1 MTESRDLDIVLL
13 GATGFVGRL
22 TAQHLAASAPDGT
35 RIALAG
41 RSQERLETLQ
51 AELGER
57 AAGWPLVVVDTGDA
71 DTVTELAG
79 RTRVVATTVGP
90 YLRYGMA
97 VVEACAR
104 SGTHYA
110 DLTGEALFVRR
121 TLEEHA
127 AAARASGARIVH
139 SCGFDSVPSDLS
151 VLLLAEAARADG
163 ACTLEE
169 TRLLVRSVSGGISGG
184 TIDSLRAITEAV
196 VADRSLVEALV
207 DPYTMSPHRGA
218 EPEVAQP
225 SDAAAIRRNG
235 SGDWVGPFAMA
246 TYNTRVVRLSNALSG
261 WSYGRTFA
269 YGEEMAFGRDAL
281 APLRAAAVGVG
292 LGAVAAGMAIPPTRA
307 LLDRVLPAPG
317 EGPDERTRLEGHFT
331 TETRTR
337 TTDGT
342 RYSCVMTAQGDP
354 GYQATSVMLGQSAL
368 ALALDTDRLP
378 GGGGV
383 LTPAA
388 GLGGVLVDRLRA
400 EGFAIDVERLDPPA

>member
-1 MTESRDLDIVLL
+1 MTGTRELDVVLL
-13 GATGFVGRL
+13 GATGFVGWL
-22 TAQHLAASAPDGT
+22 TAEHLAATAPSGT
-35 RIALAG
+35 RIGLAG
-41 RSQERLETLQ
+41 RSRERLEALRDG
-51 AELGER
+51 LGEA
-57 AAGWPLVVVDTGDA
+57 AAGWPLLVVDTADA
-71 DTVTELAG
+71 VAVTGLAE

-90 YLRYGMA
+90 YLRYGMP

-104 SGTHYA
+104 VGTHYA

-121 TLEEHA
+121 TLEDHA
-127 AAARASGARIVH
+127 SAARASGARIVH

-151 VLLLAEAARADG
+151 VLLLADAARQDG
-163 ACTLEE
+163 TGTLEE

-218 EPEVAQP
+218 EPDVAQP

-235 SGDWVGPFAMA
+235 SGEWVGPFAMA

-261 WSYGRTFA
+261 WTYGRTIA

-307 LLDRVLPAPG
+307 LLDRVLPSPG
-317 EGPDERTRLEGHFT
+317 EGPDERTRRDGHFT

-337 TTDGT
+337 TTSGA
-342 RYSCVMTAQGDP
+342 RYSCVMSAQGDP

-368 ALALDTDRLP
+368 ALALDTALP
-378 GGGGV
+378 GGAGV
-383 LTPAA
+383 LTPATA
-388 GLGGVLVDRLRA
+388 LGTVLADRLRA
-400 EGFAIDVERLDPPA
+400 HGFTIDVRRLD

>member
-1 MTESRDLDIVLL
+1 MTDRRDLDVVLL

-22 TAQHLAASAPDGT
+22 TAEHLAAAAPAGT
-35 RIALAG
+35 RIGLAG
-41 RSQERLETLQ
+41 RSLERLE
-51 AELGER
+51 AVRAGLGG
-57 AAGWPLVVVDTGDA
+57 AAAAWPLLVVDTGDDPA
-71 DTVTELAG
+71 VAELAE

-90 YLRYGMA
+90 YLRYGMP
-97 VVEACAR
+97 VVAACAR
-104 SGTHYA
+104 AGTHYA

-121 TLEEHA
+121 TLEELDA
-127 AAARASGARIVH
+127 TARASGARIVH

-151 VLLLAEAARADG
+151 VLLLADAARADG
-163 ACTLEE
+163 AGTLEE
-169 TRLLVRSVSGGISGG
+169 TRLLVRSVRGGISGG

-196 VADRSLVEALV
+196 VADRALVEVLV

-235 SGDWVGPFAMA
+235 SGEWVGPFAMA

-307 LLDRVLPAPG
+307 LLDRVLPSPG
-317 EGPDERTRLEGHFT
+317 DGPDERTRLEGHFT

-337 TTDGT
+337 TTSGT

-383 LTPAA
+383 LTPAT
-388 GLGGVLVDRLRA
+388 GLGDVLVERLRA
-400 EGFAIDVERLDPPA
+400 EGFAIDVARLDQPT